1 MIHKSVILSLSNYA
15 SGSMRVRLDK
25 VENQIVPNLES
36 IIFQIE
42 KENKHKNPY
51 FAKLATLVTSNQ
63 VPTKHAQ
70 FQNLSV
76 NCHFV
81 KLSTGSCIK
90 TLESFVRSTQ
100 EILYYYEEAN
110 KYANVDLTDH
120 MNKIEQILKDY
131 TNDPAIKESIMF
143 LNKKYESLFDLEYIL
158 KQASAKMYDSKKTT
172 NDYNPNIDENPDL
185 IDVKPALDKVK
196 KYCPECND
204 STKIK
209 EVYDIRPVLAYC
221 HKISA
226 EMEVMYKKLREADMK
241 FCLADEYLDIKIKNK
256 LNGHSV
262 LKFLTEKLSERPE
275 SEYAPYR
282 VIDINNSRYKEIMMF
297 KDNSLLLKNNKD
309 EFIEVLDN
317 RQVIGVIQTLLSEG
331 VRHAFNKNPQ
341 IAKDVLKII
350 RDCEIYTFS
359 NMDTVVDTYK
369 NNFDILRS
377 KGYDILKAYKASDKE
392 SYYSKLEELDDNMNK
407 IIKDHKVHQFA
418 HSISSNKYN
427 HLYNDESYMII
438 REIYEIGLKEDIFQD
453 YIGKKIAAYK
463 TPEAFNQGLRKFNAM
478 FNDFSPESILNKI
491 KAAGAK
497 LVLSNDDLIIVEIDK
512 YEQSKTLGSA
522 AWCIVREEGYFNSYT
537 RNEKKQY
544 IAFDFTKSST
554 NIESMIGITLDK
566 KGEYHAAHY
575 KDDGGIF
582 MDDDN
587 LVELI
592 SMINENKELLENENK
607 QKIRQING
615 I

>member
-15 SGSMRVRLDK
+15 SGSMRVRLNK
-25 VENQIVPNLES
+25 VENQIMPNLEN

-42 KENKHKNPY
+42 KENQHKNPY
-51 FAKLATLVTSNQ
+51 FEKLSTLITSNQ
-63 VPTKHAQ
+63 IPTRHST
-70 FQNLSV
+70 FLNLSV
-76 NCHFV
+76 NCHFIEQSIRSCR
-81 KLSTGSCIK
+81 KL
-90 TLESFVRSTQ
+90 LESFVLNTQ
-100 EILYYYEEAN
+100 EALYYYEEAN
-110 KYANVDLTDH
+110 KHANIDLSEH
-120 MNKIEQILKDY
+120 MNKIETILVDYSNDTTIKD
-131 TNDPAIKESIMF
+131 AIIF
-143 LNKKYESLFDLEYIL
+143 LTDKYDSLFDLEHML
-158 KQASAKMYDSKKTT
+158 KHTCNEIYDPKKKPQ
-172 NDYNPNIDENPDL
+172 NINPNIDENPDL
-185 IDVKPALDKVK
+185 IDLKRELDKVK
-196 KYCPECND
+196 KYFPECNE
-204 STKIK
+204 SVKLK
-209 EVYDIRPVLAYC
+209 EVYDIRPILAYS

-226 EMEVMYKKLREADMK
+226 EMEIMYKKLREADMK
-241 FCLADEYLDIKIKNK
+241 FCLADEYLDIKVKNK
-256 LNGHSV
+256 LNGYSV

-282 VIDINNSRYKEIMMF
+282 VIEINNSRYKEIMMF

-309 EFIEVLDN
+309 EFIEVIDN
-317 RQVIGVIQTLLSEG
+317 RQVIGVIQTLLGEG

-350 RDCEIYTFS
+350 RDCKIYTFS

-377 KGYDILKAYKASDKE
+377 KGYDILKAYKASEKE

-407 IIKDHKVHQFA
+407 MIKDHKVYQFA

-427 HLYNDESYMII
+427 HLYNDESYRII
-438 REIYEIGLKEDIFQD
+438 REIYEMGLKEDIFQD

-478 FNDFSPESILNKI
+478 FNDFSPESVLNKI
-491 KAAGAK
+491 NAAGAK
-497 LVLSNDDLIIVEIDK
+497 LVISNDDLIIVEIDK

-537 RNEKKQY
+537 RNDKKQY
-544 IAFDFTKSST
+544 IAFDFTKNST

-566 KGEYHAAHY
+566 SGEYHAAHY
-575 KDDGGIF
+575 KDDGSIF

-592 SMINENKELLENENK
+592 SMINENKKLLKNDNK